1 MVAHKN
7 YGLGE
12 MGRYLRGTEFQ
23 FFIMKHSGDW
33 LHSNVSIINTI
44 KLYMCNGQDSKSW
57 WGIAPQLNI
66 LERQTLLLKHNSQN
80 FVCQSSIFLK

>member
-1 MVAHKN
+1 MVVHKN

-44 KLYMCNGQDSKSW
+44 KLYMCNGQDSKS
-57 WGIAPQLNI
+57 
-66 LERQTLLLKHNSQN
+66 
-80 FVCQSSIFLK
+80 